1 MYSFCYLH
9 LPKSHGN
16 ECVIALHLKQG
27 QSIVT
32 EEGWI
37 FTRTRIC
44 APSNSDVVFC
54 CHKCHTWG
62 GNAQKMRRIKDEI
75 TVRRKTIKRI
85 SFSHSIEFWGRNH
98 HTVKIYLK
106 YILINCCIDVYH
118 EDCDTCDSKKAKT
131 SVRTR
136 VCARVREGD
145 YKDFHNFFLFILLCS
160 IETTR
165 CFKQND
171 TSFYEKPHVVL

>member
-1 MYSFCYLH
+1 MCDCASPETGTKHSDRRGLDIHAHAYMRAFQQRCCFLLSQV
-9 LPKSHGN
+9 SHVG
-16 ECVIALHLKQG
+16 
-27 QSIVT
+27 
-32 EEGWI
+32 
-37 FTRTRIC
+37 
-44 APSNSDVVFC
+44 
-54 CHKCHTWG
+54 G
-62 GNAQKMRRIKDEI
+62 GNAQKMLRIKDEI

-98 HTVKIYLK
+98 YTVKIHLK

-171 TSFYEKPHVVL
+171 TSFYEKHHVVL